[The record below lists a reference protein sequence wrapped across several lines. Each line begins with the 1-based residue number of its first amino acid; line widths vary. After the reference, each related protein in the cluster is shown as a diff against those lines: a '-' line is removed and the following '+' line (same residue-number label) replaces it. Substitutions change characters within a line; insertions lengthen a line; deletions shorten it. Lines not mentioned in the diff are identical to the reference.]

1 MKDNNGDGQMD
12 DVKEVSL
19 IKTLFSFKSPTFC
32 SDEIPDAIA
41 LLSMSIKQYKAVT
54 SVIHLAT

>member
-32 SDEIPDAIA
+32 SDEIPDAMA

-54 SVIHLAT
+54 SE